1 MSAVIFFENLL
12 QAIIAGLLIGSVY
25 GLMCVGL
32 GLIFGLMRVIN
43 FAQGEFLMLGMY
55 GAFYLCTWFGLSSA
69 LGPVLGAVFSGV
81 LLYLLGMGLHKS
93 LLTKATGIKVAG
105 TEGEGHYPQLILTLG
120 ISLVLANGALILFG
134 NTPLSIRTPYA
145 GSAWELGPLLGDD
158 MLLFFNKAR
167 TVALV
172 VSVLVAYAVYQ
183 FVHRTRIGK
192 SLRAAADNPAAAT
205 YMGIDVE
212 RSHRISFGI
221 GAAITGLAGGLIA
234 SYYPFQPYIGLDFV
248 VIMYAGVV
256 LGGLGSMIG
265 AFWGGLVIGLIQQ
278 VSTLFLPLQ
287 LQNAMI
293 FLVFLLIILFR
304 PQGLFGKNVERV

>member
-1 MSAVIFFENLL
+1 MISLVLIESIL
-12 QAIIAGLLIGSVY
+12 QAAIAGLLIGSVY

-55 GAFYLCTWFGLSSA
+55 VTFFFCTTLGLSGA
-69 LGPVLGAVFSGV
+69 LGPVVGSLVSGV
-81 LLYLLGMGLHKS
+81 VMFGLGMLIHKT
-93 LLTKATGIKVAG
+93 LLVKSTGIRVVG

-120 ISLVLANGALILFG
+120 ISLVVANGALILFG
-134 NTPLSIRTPYA
+134 NVSRTVRTPFSA
-145 GSAWELGPLLGDD
+145 TAWELAIGNDF
-158 MLLFFNKAR
+158 MLFFNKAR
-167 TVALV
+167 VLALL
-172 VSVLVAYAVYQ
+172 VSILVAIAVYL
-183 FVHRTRIGK
+183 FVQRTRLGK
-192 SLRAAADNPAAAT
+192 SLRAAADNAAAAT

-212 RSHRISFGI
+212 RAHRISFGL
-221 GAAITGLAGGLIA
+221 GAAVTAVAGGLIA

-265 AFWGGLVIGLIQQ
+265 AFWGGLTIGLIQQ
-278 VSTLFLPLQ
+278 MSTLFLPLQ

-293 FLVFLLIILFR
+293 FVVFLLIILFR

>member
-1 MSAVIFFENLL
+1 MISLVLIESIL
-12 QAIIAGLLIGSVY
+12 QAVIAGLLIGSVY

-55 GAFYLCTWFGLSSA
+55 VTFFFCTTLGLSGA
-69 LGPVLGAVFSGV
+69 LGPVVGSLVSGV
-81 LLYLLGMGLHKS
+81 VMFGLGMLIHKT
-93 LLTKATGIKVAG
+93 LLVKSTGIRVVG

-120 ISLVLANGALILFG
+120 ISLVVANGALILFG
-134 NTPLSIRTPYA
+134 NVSRTVRTPF
-145 GSAWELGPLLGDD
+145 SATAWDLAIGNDFK
-158 MLLFFNKAR
+158 LFFNKAR
-167 TVALV
+167 VLALL
-172 VSVLVAYAVYQ
+172 VSILVAIAVYL
-183 FVHRTRIGK
+183 FVQRTRLGK
-192 SLRAAADNPAAAT
+192 SLRAAADNAAAAT

-212 RSHRISFGI
+212 RAHRISFGL
-221 GAAITGLAGGLIA
+221 GAAVTAVAGGLIA

-265 AFWGGLVIGLIQQ
+265 AFWGGLTIGLIQQ
-278 VSTLFLPLQ
+278 MSTLFLPLQ

-293 FLVFLLIILFR
+293 FVVFLLIILFR

>member
-1 MSAVIFFENLL
+1 MIALVLIESIL
-12 QAIIAGLLIGSVY
+12 QAAIAGLLIGSVY

-55 GAFYLCTWFGLSSA
+55 VTFFFCTTLGLSGA
-69 LGPVLGAVFSGV
+69 LGPVVGSLVSGV
-81 LLYLLGMGLHKS
+81 VMFGLGMLIHKT
-93 LLTKATGIKVAG
+93 LLVKSTGIRVVG

-120 ISLVLANGALILFG
+120 ISLVVANGALILFG
-134 NTPLSIRTPYA
+134 NVSRTVRTPF
-145 GSAWELGPLLGDD
+145 SATAWDLAIGNDF
-158 MLLFFNKAR
+158 MLFFNKAR
-167 TVALV
+167 VLALL
-172 VSVLVAYAVYQ
+172 VSILVAIAVYL
-183 FVHRTRIGK
+183 FVQRTRLGK
-192 SLRAAADNPAAAT
+192 SLRAAADNAAAAT

-212 RSHRISFGI
+212 RAHRISFGL
-221 GAAITGLAGGLIA
+221 GAAVTAVAGGLIA

-265 AFWGGLVIGLIQQ
+265 AFWGGLTIGLIQQ
-278 VSTLFLPLQ
+278 MSTLFLPLQ

-293 FLVFLLIILFR
+293 FVVFLLIILFR

>member
-1 MSAVIFFENLL
+1 MISLVLIESIL
-12 QAIIAGLLIGSVY
+12 QAAIAGLLIGSVY

-55 GAFYLCTWFGLSSA
+55 VTFFFCTTLGLSGA
-69 LGPVLGAVFSGV
+69 LGPVVGSLVSGV
-81 LLYLLGMGLHKS
+81 VMFGLGMLIHKT
-93 LLTKATGIKVAG
+93 LLVKSTGIRVVG

-120 ISLVLANGALILFG
+120 ISLVVANGALILFG
-134 NTPLSIRTPYA
+134 NVSRTVRTPY
-145 GSAWELGPLLGDD
+145 SATAWDLAIGNDF
-158 MLLFFNKAR
+158 MLFFNKAR
-167 TVALV
+167 VLALL
-172 VSVLVAYAVYQ
+172 VSILVAIAVYL
-183 FVHRTRIGK
+183 FVQRTRLGK
-192 SLRAAADNPAAAT
+192 SLRAAADNAAAAT

-212 RSHRISFGI
+212 RAHRISFGL
-221 GAAITGLAGGLIA
+221 GAAVTAVAGGLIA

-265 AFWGGLVIGLIQQ
+265 AFWGGLTIGLIQQ
-278 VSTLFLPLQ
+278 MSTLFLPLQ

-293 FLVFLLIILFR
+293 FVVFLLIILFR

>member
-1 MSAVIFFENLL
+1 MSSLVIIENIL
-12 QAIIAGLLIGSVY
+12 QAVVAGLLIGSVY

-55 GAFYLCTWFGLSSA
+55 VTFYFCTALGLNTA
-69 LGPVLGAVFSGV
+69 LGPILGSIISGLVVFVLGLAMHKM
-81 LLYLLGMGLHKS
+81 LLAKS
-93 LLTKATGIKVAG
+93 TGIRVVG

-134 NTPLSIRTPYA
+134 NISKTVRTPFSA
-145 GSAWELGPLLGDD
+145 TAWELALGSDV
-158 MLLFFNKAR
+158 MLFFNKAR
-167 TVALV
+167 TLALV
-172 VSVLVAYAVYQ
+172 VSVLVAIAVYL
-183 FVHRTRIGK
+183 FVHRTRLGK
-192 SLRAAADNPAAAT
+192 SLRAAADNAAAAT

-212 RSHRISFGI
+212 KAHRISFGL
-221 GAAITGLAGGLIA
+221 GAGVTAVAGGLIA

-265 AFWGGLVIGLIQQ
+265 AFWGGLMIGLIQQ
-278 VSTLFLPLQ
+278 LSTLFLPLQ

-293 FLVFLLIILFR
+293 FVVFLLIILFR

>member
-1 MSAVIFFENLL
+1 MISLVLIESIL
-12 QAIIAGLLIGSVY
+12 QAAIAGLLIGSVY

-55 GAFYLCTWFGLSSA
+55 VTFFFCTTLGLSGA
-69 LGPVLGAVFSGV
+69 LGPVVGSLVSGV
-81 LLYLLGMGLHKS
+81 VMFGLGMLIHKT
-93 LLTKATGIKVAG
+93 LLVKSTGIRVVG

-120 ISLVLANGALILFG
+120 ISLVVANGALILFG
-134 NTPLSIRTPYA
+134 NVSRTVRTPF
-145 GSAWELGPLLGDD
+145 SATAWDLAIGNDF
-158 MLLFFNKAR
+158 MLFFNKAR
-167 TVALV
+167 VLALL
-172 VSVLVAYAVYQ
+172 VSILVAVAVYL
-183 FVHRTRIGK
+183 FVQRTRLGK
-192 SLRAAADNPAAAT
+192 SLRAAADNAAAAT

-212 RSHRISFGI
+212 RAHRISFGL
-221 GAAITGLAGGLIA
+221 GAAVTAVAGGLIA

-265 AFWGGLVIGLIQQ
+265 AFWGGLTIGLIQQ
-278 VSTLFLPLQ
+278 MSTLFLPLQ

-293 FLVFLLIILFR
+293 FVVFLLIILFR

>member
-1 MSAVIFFENLL
+1 MISLALIESIL
-12 QAIIAGLLIGSVY
+12 QAVIAGLLIGSVY

-55 GAFYLCTWFGLSSA
+55 VTFFFCTTLGLSGA
-69 LGPVLGAVFSGV
+69 LGPVVGSLVSGV
-81 LLYLLGMGLHKS
+81 VMFGLGMLIHKT
-93 LLTKATGIKVAG
+93 LLVKSTGIRVVG

-120 ISLVLANGALILFG
+120 ISLVVANGALILFG
-134 NTPLSIRTPYA
+134 NVSRTVRTPF
-145 GSAWELGPLLGDD
+145 SATAWDLAIGNDF
-158 MLLFFNKAR
+158 MLFFNKAR
-167 TVALV
+167 VLALL
-172 VSVLVAYAVYQ
+172 VSILVAIAVYL
-183 FVHRTRIGK
+183 FVQRTRLGK
-192 SLRAAADNPAAAT
+192 SLRAAADNAAAAT

-212 RSHRISFGI
+212 RAHRISFGL
-221 GAAITGLAGGLIA
+221 GAAVTAVAGGLIA

-265 AFWGGLVIGLIQQ
+265 AFWGGLTIGLIQQ
-278 VSTLFLPLQ
+278 MSTLFLPLQ

-293 FLVFLLIILFR
+293 FVDFLWIILFR

>member
-1 MSAVIFFENLL
+1 
-12 QAIIAGLLIGSVY
+12 
-25 GLMCVGL
+25 
-32 GLIFGLMRVIN
+32 
-43 FAQGEFLMLGMY
+43 
-55 GAFYLCTWFGLSSA
+55 
-69 LGPVLGAVFSGV
+69 
-81 LLYLLGMGLHKS
+81 
-93 LLTKATGIKVAG
+93 
-105 TEGEGHYPQLILTLG
+105 
-120 ISLVLANGALILFG
+120 
-134 NTPLSIRTPYA
+134 
-145 GSAWELGPLLGDD
+145 
-158 MLLFFNKAR
+158 
-167 TVALV
+167 
-172 VSVLVAYAVYQ
+172 
-183 FVHRTRIGK
+183 
-192 SLRAAADNPAAAT
+192 
-205 YMGIDVE
+205 MGIDVE

>member
-1 MSAVIFFENLL
+1 MSSLVFIENIL
-12 QAIIAGLLIGSVY
+12 QALVAGLLIGSVY

-55 GAFYLCTWFGLSSA
+55 VTFYFCTALGLNSA
-69 LGPVLGAVFSGV
+69 LEHILGSLISGLVVFVLGLAMHKM
-81 LLYLLGMGLHKS
+81 LLAKS
-93 LLTKATGIKVAG
+93 TGIRVVG
-105 TEGEGHYPQLILTLG
+105 TEGEGHYLQLILTLG

-134 NTPLSIRTPYA
+134 NISKTVRTPFSA
-145 GSAWELGPLLGDD
+145 TAWELALGSDV
-158 MLLFFNKAR
+158 MIFFNKAR
-167 TVALV
+167 TMALL
-172 VSVLVAYAVYQ
+172 VSVLVAIAVYL
-183 FVHRTRIGK
+183 FVHRTRLGK
-192 SLRAAADNPAAAT
+192 SLRAAADNAAAAT

-212 RSHRISFGI
+212 KAHRMSFGM
-221 GAAITGLAGGLIA
+221 GAGVTAIAGGLIA

-265 AFWGGLVIGLIQQ
+265 AFWGGLMIGLIQQ
-278 VSTLFLPLQ
+278 LSALFLPLQ

-293 FLVFLLIILFR
+293 FVVFLLIILFR

>member
-1 MSAVIFFENLL
+1 MISLVLIESIL
-12 QAIIAGLLIGSVY
+12 QAVIAGLLIGSVY

-55 GAFYLCTWFGLSSA
+55 VTFFFCTTLGLSGA
-69 LGPVLGAVFSGV
+69 LGPVVGSLVSGV
-81 LLYLLGMGLHKS
+81 VMFGLGMLIHKT
-93 LLTKATGIKVAG
+93 LLVKSTGIRVVG

-120 ISLVLANGALILFG
+120 ISLVVANGALILFG
-134 NTPLSIRTPYA
+134 NVSRTVRTPF
-145 GSAWELGPLLGDD
+145 SATAWDLAIGNDF
-158 MLLFFNKAR
+158 MLFFNKAR
-167 TVALV
+167 VLALL
-172 VSVLVAYAVYQ
+172 VSILVAIAVYL
-183 FVHRTRIGK
+183 FVQRTRLGK
-192 SLRAAADNPAAAT
+192 SLRAAADNAAAAT

-212 RSHRISFGI
+212 RAHRISFGL
-221 GAAITGLAGGLIA
+221 GAAVTAVAGGLIA

-265 AFWGGLVIGLIQQ
+265 AFWGGLTIGLIQQ
-278 VSTLFLPLQ
+278 VATLFLPLQ

-293 FLVFLLIILFR
+293 FVVFLLIILFR

>member
-1 MSAVIFFENLL
+1 MISLVLIESIL
-12 QAIIAGLLIGSVY
+12 QAAIAGLLIGSVY

-55 GAFYLCTWFGLSSA
+55 VTFFFCTTLGLSGA
-69 LGPVLGAVFSGV
+69 LGPVVGSLVSGV
-81 LLYLLGMGLHKS
+81 VMYGLGIAIHKS
-93 LLTKATGIKVAG
+93 LLVKSTGIRVVG

-120 ISLVLANGALILFG
+120 ISLVIANGALILFG
-134 NTPLSIRTPYA
+134 NISRTVRTPFSA
-145 GSAWELGPLLGDD
+145 SAWDLAIGNDF
-158 MLLFFNKAR
+158 MLFFNKAR
-167 TVALV
+167 MLALV
-172 VSVLVAYAVYQ
+172 VSVLVAIAVYL
-183 FVHRTRIGK
+183 FVHRTRLGK
-192 SLRAAADNPAAAT
+192 SLRAAADNAAAAT

-212 RSHRISFGI
+212 RAHRISFGL
-221 GAAITGLAGGLIA
+221 GAAVTAVAGGLIA

-256 LGGLGSMIG
+256 LGGLGSMVG
-265 AFWGGLVIGLIQQ
+265 AFWGGLTIGLIQQ
-278 VSTLFLPLQ
+278 MSTLFLPLQ

-293 FLVFLLIILFR
+293 FVVFLLIILFR

>member
-1 MSAVIFFENLL
+1 MISLALIESIL
-12 QAIIAGLLIGSVY
+12 QAVIAGLLIGSVY

-55 GAFYLCTWFGLSSA
+55 VTFFFCTTLGLSGA
-69 LGPVLGAVFSGV
+69 LGPVVGSLVSGV
-81 LLYLLGMGLHKS
+81 VMFGLGMLIHKT
-93 LLTKATGIKVAG
+93 LLVKSTGIRVVG

-120 ISLVLANGALILFG
+120 ISLVVANGALILFG
-134 NTPLSIRTPYA
+134 NVSRTVRTPF
-145 GSAWELGPLLGDD
+145 SATAWDLAIGNDF
-158 MLLFFNKAR
+158 MLFFNKAR
-167 TVALV
+167 VLALL
-172 VSVLVAYAVYQ
+172 VSLLVAIAVYL
-183 FVHRTRIGK
+183 FVQRTRLGK
-192 SLRAAADNPAAAT
+192 SLRAAADNAAAAT

-212 RSHRISFGI
+212 RAHRISFGL
-221 GAAITGLAGGLIA
+221 GAAVTAVAGGLIA

-265 AFWGGLVIGLIQQ
+265 AFWGGLTIGLIQQ
-278 VSTLFLPLQ
+278 MSTLFLPLQ

-293 FLVFLLIILFR
+293 FVVFLLIILFR

>member
-1 MSAVIFFENLL
+1 MISLVLIESIL
-12 QAIIAGLLIGSVY
+12 QAAIAGLLIGSVY

-55 GAFYLCTWFGLSSA
+55 VTFFFCTTLGLSGA
-69 LGPVLGAVFSGV
+69 LGPVVGSLVSGV
-81 LLYLLGMGLHKS
+81 VMFGLGMLIHKT
-93 LLTKATGIKVAG
+93 LLVKSTGIRVVG

-120 ISLVLANGALILFG
+120 ISLVVANGALILFG
-134 NTPLSIRTPYA
+134 NVPRTVRTPF
-145 GSAWELGPLLGDD
+145 SSTAWELAIGNDF
-158 MLLFFNKAR
+158 MLFFNKAR
-167 TVALV
+167 VLALL
-172 VSVLVAYAVYQ
+172 VSILVAVAVYL
-183 FVHRTRIGK
+183 FVQRTRLGK
-192 SLRAAADNPAAAT
+192 SLRAAADNAAAAT

-212 RSHRISFGI
+212 RAHRISFGL
-221 GAAITGLAGGLIA
+221 GAAVTAVAGGLIA

-265 AFWGGLVIGLIQQ
+265 AFWGGLTIGLIQQ
-278 VSTLFLPLQ
+278 MSTLFLPLQ

-293 FLVFLLIILFR
+293 FVVFLLIILFR